1 MPSMPYSTGYLK
13 ATSNSRAHSQG
24 FCMETS
30 GASGTF
36 RGCKAIHV
44 SVGECC
50 LVLVD
55 VTGYLIP
62 IQHISYFFYFLVVKK
77 GFIFFFSELMPFLL
91 YLQQFSDFECVDV
104 SSILYFICFFLFLTG
119 FLIWLSLF
127 LLLFISVIVDDHCC
141 EFLQLATL
149 ARDRTRLVRDR
160 TRLV

>member
-77 GFIFFFSELMPFLL
+77 GFIFFF
-91 YLQQFSDFECVDV
+91 
-104 SSILYFICFFLFLTG
+104 I
-119 FLIWLSLF
+119 
-127 LLLFISVIVDDHCC
+127 IVDDHCC